1 MTVLVISP
9 SMTVSEEVPLD
20 PDGYLA
26 KIRSLLG
33 GPVNEGNYHRRVRMW
48 TRDSGAAERNVM
60 ATALASAWLGRDL
73 AAHYW
78 LYGPVVLSGVDTDGR
93 PQPCPPEAYRDVTAL
108 QEVFHELRT
117 RWATTAPAD
126 DNDAW
131 QQVLARALAAV
142 PAVARTA

>member
-1 MTVLVISP
+1 MTVLIISP
-9 SMTVSEEVPLD
+9 SMTASEEVPLG

-33 GPVNEGNYHRRVRMW
+33 GPVNEATYHRQARMW
-48 TRDSGAAERNVM
+48 ARDSDGAERNVM

-73 AAHYW
+73 ASAYW
-78 LYGPVVLSGVDTDGR
+78 LYGPVALCGVDSDGR
-93 PQPCPPEAYRDVTAL
+93 PQPCPSEVYRDVTAL
-108 QEVFHELRT
+108 QEVLHELRT

-131 QQVLARALAAV
+131 QQILAGAFAAV
-142 PAVARTA
+142 PATARTA